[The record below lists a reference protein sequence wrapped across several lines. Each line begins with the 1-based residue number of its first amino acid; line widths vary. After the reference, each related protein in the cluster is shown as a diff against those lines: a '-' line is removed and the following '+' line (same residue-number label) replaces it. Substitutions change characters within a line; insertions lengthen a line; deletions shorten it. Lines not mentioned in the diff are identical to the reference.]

1 MVEDDDHE
9 DAAPAAAAP
18 APPPAEKRSIA
29 EIIDQWLS
37 TEFPGTVFAETSER
51 WNTLREKVENLK
63 SLIQE

>member
-18 APPPAEKRSIA
+18 APAEKRSNA